1 MLRVTP
7 EPVAAAVYE
16 GWRLSGLLHQPRVE
30 PNLTGDATVFDAMAN
45 PPAMTGL
52 RSFS

>member
-7 EPVAAAVYE
+7 EPVPAAVYE
-16 GWRLSGLLHQPRVE
+16 GWRLGALVRQPRVE
-30 PNLTGDATVFDAMAN
+30 PNRTGDLSVFNAMAN

>member
-1 MLRVTP
+1 MLAVTP
-7 EPVAAAVYE
+7 APVPSAVYE
-16 GWRLSGLLHQPRVE
+16 GWRLGALVHQPRVE
-30 PNLTGDATVFDAMAN
+30 PNLTGDATVFNAMAN